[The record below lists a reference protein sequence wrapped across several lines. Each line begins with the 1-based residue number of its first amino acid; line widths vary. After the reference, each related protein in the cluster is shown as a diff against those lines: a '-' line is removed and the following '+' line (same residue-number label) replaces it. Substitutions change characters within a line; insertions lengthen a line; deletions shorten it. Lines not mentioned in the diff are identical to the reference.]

1 MIMEQEKIKELLSKF
16 YDGTTSEEE
25 EAQLRENLSDP
36 SVFRLFPEAEYFLA
50 CSSAVPEPMAG
61 FSERLEA
68 VTHVEKKMAS
78 RGRVV
83 RYSMTIAAGMAL
95 LVGSYFLFNYL
106 RPVPMKD
113 TFSDPAMAMAEV
125 RNILTVVSK
134 NMNTGTEALGSIR
147 AMGIAP
153 DAIGEFGRINKKV
166 ENDLGRLRYL
176 NGLKAPTNATEK
188 N

>member
-1 MIMEQEKIKELLSKF
+1 MEQEKIKELLSKF
-16 YDGTTSEEE
+16 YDGATSEEE
-25 EAQLRENLSDP
+25 EAQLREYLSDP
-36 SVFRLFPEAEYFLA
+36 SVSLLFPEAEYFLA
-50 CSSAVPEPMAG
+50 CTSAVPEPSAG
-61 FSERLEA
+61 FNDRLEA
-68 VTHVEKKMAS
+68 VMHVEKKIAS
-78 RGRVV
+78 RGRAV
-83 RYSMTIAAGMAL
+83 RYSMTMAAGIAL
-95 LVGSYFLFNYL
+95 LLGSYFLFNYL

-113 TFSDPAMAMAEV
+113 TFSDPVMAMAEV

-153 DAIGEFGRINKKV
+153 DPIGEFGRINKKV

-176 NGLKAPTNATEK
+176 NGLKAPINTTEK

>member
-1 MIMEQEKIKELLSKF
+1 MEQEKIKELLSKF
-16 YDGTTSEEE
+16 YDGATSEEE
-25 EAQLRENLSDP
+25 EAQLREYLSDP
-36 SVFRLFPEAEYFLA
+36 SVSLLFPEAEYFLT
-50 CSSAVPEPMAG
+50 CGSAIPEPSAG
-61 FSERLEA
+61 FPEKLEA

-78 RGRVV
+78 RGRAV

-95 LVGSYFLFNYL
+95 LLGSYFLFHYL

-113 TFSDPAMAMAEV
+113 TFSDPTMAMAEV

-153 DAIGEFGRINKKV
+153 DPIGEFGRINKKV
-166 ENDLGRLRYL
+166 ENNLGRLRYL
-176 NGLKAPTNATEK
+176 NGLKEPINATEK